1 MNVDLSRFKVIYDE
15 KVLNAVS
22 LQEVVFSDY
31 VDWDDVYK
39 IPKLIEIIAINEDGN
54 IQVLRDKTWK
64 FQFIPILSE
73 VEI

>member
-15 KVLNAVS
+15 QVLNAVS

-64 FQFIPILSE
+64 FQFIPILSK
-73 VEI
+73 